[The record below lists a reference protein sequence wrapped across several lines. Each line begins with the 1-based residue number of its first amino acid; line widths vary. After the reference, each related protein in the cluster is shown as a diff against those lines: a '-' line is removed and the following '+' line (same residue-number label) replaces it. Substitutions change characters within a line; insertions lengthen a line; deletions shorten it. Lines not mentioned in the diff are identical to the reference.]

1 MGNII
6 GEEFKPYVKEQIKLR
21 QEIHGKQT
29 RTTNELIYLNS
40 RTSWIKLA
48 SGVSVEDSRLK
59 LINQQNN
66 TSFLKEGLAKNF
78 ILFNGTQNLNSTPKS
93 GILKNQSNPAYGI
106 LQDTKYGIVPMP
118 GIENVNIKNL
128 EKGSIKRASI
138 KIKAYSKLQFDIID
152 ILYLRLGYTIL
163 LEWGDSHYLDKN
175 SKKVEIL
182 RNTILEDNWFDLNS
196 KNTNH
201 FKMLNAIESK
211 RDKYSGCYDALF
223 GKVVNFKWDFA
234 PDGTYDINLE
244 MISLGDVVE
253 SFTMNIP
260 SILKDKEAEKKKEED
275 KSFQPLPLNNIV
287 SQVVDSLRKKTDP
300 YYESYNESFFES
312 LTFGMNLRLTPT
324 EEELENRY
332 KYLQIFN
339 RENVKDQGT
348 TITIKGFTESDDV
361 ADGNV
366 GDYLGVTIPYSIIE
380 KTNIPPFYNM
390 NSNDSF
396 DQNSTMYH
404 SAGAKSKIKPVDYLQ
419 MNFQPS
425 EYQYFIRLG
434 VLLKFFQDTV
444 FPYYNKDKTNPLLKF
459 DCRVEDNE
467 MYYVP
472 NMISFNP
479 AVCLISNSNFQ
490 RPDIEKSNESV
501 VMKNKLDIYPEIAPF
516 EKVKSPG
523 ISTGYLM
530 NIYMNFQ
537 YIVDLFQKVDK
548 KGNIKLMEMLRN
560 ICNDINI
567 SLGSVNALEPK
578 IEPDSNTLIIYDR
591 AITPSSTNDDPLN
604 YDFEI
609 FGYNLTKSPNLSNFI
624 NKAGITTEITNEY
637 ATMVTV
643 GATSIN
649 HVVGENS
656 TAFSKWNSGIIDR
669 FKTISSTG
677 NNPPG
682 EPNKSRDQAIKN
694 YYKIISPPP
703 PENALGFMGLNRQYL
718 SVGDFSSFYNGLKK
732 AGFDFEYG
740 ETLAKDKDGNTIEG
754 GRIDSFSPKRPVK
767 VDTDLIQANKNII
780 RNFYSETIKK
790 SVVQNLESTS
800 NQGGFMPFNL
810 NLELD
815 GISGIKIY
823 SKVKIQQSFLPTN
836 YPQTLNFI
844 ATGVDHELNNNKWTT
859 KINTIGIPK
868 NIILTSQ
875 LQTQYFNEIG
885 VIKEI
890 KKELEPLLKRGEIRE
905 SNYSLGRSSI
915 GTFGGK

>member
-718 SVGDFSSFYNGLKK
+718 SVGDFSSFYNSLKK